1 MIHRGGSF
9 DDFAQRYVKRYGRN
23 LERGKLNDALRRQ
36 MTNALRGEGVDKP
49 LLDLDE
55 SSELEMKVMKTLSR
69 IPRGE
74 VRTYAWLAE
83 QVGKPRAVRAIANY
97 VARNI
102 VPIVVPCHRVVP
114 SAGGIGQYAF
124 GSAMKR
130 VLLEREG
137 VDVDELERLGREHVR
152 YIGSRTTNIVCF
164 PTCKDARR
172 IRDEN
177 RVSFHAAGEAIE
189 KGFRPCRRCQP
200 FAA

>member
-1 MIHRGGSF
+1 M
-9 DDFAQRYVKRYGRN
+9 
-23 LERGKLNDALRRQ
+23 
-36 MTNALRGEGVDKP
+36 
-49 LLDLDE
+49 
-55 SSELEMKVMKTLSR
+55 
-69 IPRGE
+69 
-74 VRTYAWLAE
+74 
-83 QVGKPRAVRAIANY
+83 
-97 VARNI
+97 ARNI

-114 SAGGIGQYAF
+114 ATGGVGNYAF
-124 GSAMKR
+124 GSKVKR
-130 VLLEREG
+130 DLLAREG
-137 VDVDELERLGREHVR
+137 VDVDALEALAKQHVR